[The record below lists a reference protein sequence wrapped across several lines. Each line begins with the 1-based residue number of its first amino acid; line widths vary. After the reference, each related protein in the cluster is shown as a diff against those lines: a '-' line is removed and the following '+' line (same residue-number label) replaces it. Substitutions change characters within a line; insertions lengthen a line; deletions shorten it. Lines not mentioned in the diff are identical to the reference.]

1 MVIVLCNMAT
11 AADKNKINIAV
22 RVDQKLAD
30 ELDQAILQAKV
41 DEKLPPNASRAEVL
55 RKLIRRGI
63 ENEDLLS
70 EIEY

>member
-1 MVIVLCNMAT
+1 MAT
-11 AADKNKINIAV
+11 AADQNKINIAA
-22 RVDQKLAD
+22 RVDQELAD
-30 ELDQAILQAKV
+30 ELDRAILQAKV

-55 RKLIRRGI
+55 RNLIRRGI